1 MATTTNLGL
10 IQPTVGG
17 DTDAWGGYLN
27 SDLGYIDALFGI
39 TSTSVT
45 LHVNN
50 QNIASSSYKF
60 DQIKMGDNRSLQFG
74 AGASLAA
81 PDYWLVYNSS
91 GTQLELH
98 STNVDGS
105 GTDGTVLKVADG
117 TDDVSFTG
125 QIQGA
130 SGVVAATAI
139 SVGGDTTSGF
149 YRGGTNIVNISNAGA
164 LTASFGAT
172 NISTIQK
179 LSVAGDGATVTG
191 IKDEDNMS
199 SNSATKLATQQ
210 SIKAYVDAQVG
221 SFDTLAEVLAAGNT
235 TGSTDIVVTSGQKIT
250 TNTIS
255 ETTGASGVTIDGVL
269 VKDSTVTAS
278 GGFAGNA
285 TTASSSPAGALTGTT
300 LKSAVVASSLT
311 SVGTIGTGVWNGTA
325 VAPGFGGTGLS
336 SYSAGDILYA
346 TGSSTLAKLA
356 KGSDTQVLTLAS
368 GLPSWVA
375 PTVGDITGIT
385 AGTGLSG
392 TDLTGPVP
400 TLNVDASQTQITA
413 VGTIGTGVWNGTP
426 VATAYIAD
434 NAVTL
439 AKLEHGTQGD
449 ILYYGASGTPAR
461 LGTGSDGQVLTSGG
475 SGANPA
481 WETATVGDITK
492 VTAGAGMTGGGDS
505 GDVTLNVIGTTNKI
519 TVSSDAVTIASGYVG
534 QGSITTLGTITSGVW
549 NGTAI
554 TGDYIDPTSS
564 PLANTKVWIGD
575 SNGDAREFALSGDA
589 TMTAGGAVTVVAAPA
604 GTLTGSTLKSSV
616 TASSLTSVGTIGTGT
631 WQGTKVASAYLD
643 DDTAHLSG
651 TQTFSGAKTFS
662 AALTASSTLGVTG
675 KLTQGSGSHTVSA
688 DADDLVVNVASG
700 NGGITIATADA
711 GIGSIY
717 FANASDSIAARLRYD
732 GPSGS
737 GVFSVGSANAGDVLL
752 LQAGNQTTFLT
763 GSGANATFAGTLGV
777 TGTST
782 LTGDATVG
790 NGAGQPSM
798 NLNGAA
804 GGIRDLRFQTG
815 GSLRWAVR
823 ADEIAETGSDAGS
836 NFQIIARNDAGGNLG
851 SALTITR
858 ASKAVSLSGAL
869 TVTGATTLTGAV
881 LNIGVSGVSN
891 AVINAPEAMYFNID
905 SDGSQ
910 TDRAFHWSTNKADDG
925 GGGTELMR
933 LTEAGQALIND
944 ATVNSKMTIGL
955 TINQGASDDEILAFK
970 SSKVNQPSTSYTEA
984 DTYGFVTKAA
994 AEYGGL
1000 KFGAFTESGGDSKTC
1015 YYQVVNADDAN
1026 ATKSTSGRGLY
1037 QIDLAL
1043 NDGTSSKV
1051 VNADGNMVAFTS
1063 NGNARFLF
1071 QADGTGYADV
1081 AWTTFSDSRLKTD
1094 VAAIPYGLAS
1104 VRSVEAK
1111 IFDKWSGEIDA
1122 AGDVI
1127 LEDGSDSRMIGF
1139 IAQDVKAAMPELVPD
1154 LQDDK
1159 SFYSLDYGR
1168 MTPVLWSAMQELD
1181 AEVQTLKARIAALEA

>member
-39 TSTSVT
+39 AGTSVT

-50 QNIASSSYKF
+50 QNISSSSHKF
-60 DQIKMGDNRSLQFG
+60 DQIKMGDDRPLQFG
-74 AGASLAA
+74 AA

-91 GTQLELH
+91 GTQFELRG
-98 STNVDGS
+98 TNVDGS
-105 GTDGTVLKVADG
+105 GTDGLILKVADG
-117 TDDVSFTG
+117 TDDVAFTG

-130 SGVVAATAI
+130 SGVIAGTAI

-149 YRGGTNIVNISNAGA
+149 YRGGPNIVNLSNAGA
-164 LTASFGAT
+164 LTASFDAS
-172 NISTIQK
+172 NVSTIQK

-221 SFDTLAEVLAAGNT
+221 SFDTLAEVLAAGNI
-235 TGSTDIVVTSGQKIT
+235 TGSTDIVVTSGQEIT

-255 ETTGASGVTIDGVL
+255 ETTGASGVTIDSVL

-278 GGFAGNA
+278 GGFVGNA

-300 LKSAVVASSLT
+300 LKSTVVSSSLT
-311 SVGTIGTGVWNGTA
+311 SVGTIATGVWNGTA

-413 VGTIGTGVWNGTP
+413 VGTIGTGTWSATTIAVNKGGSGLTSYTAGDLLYATGSTTLAKLAKQTDGQVLTLASGLPSWATPTVGDLTAIVAGSGLTGSALSGPIPTLNVIGTADKITVSADAVTIASSYIGQSSITTLGTVGTGVWNGTP

-481 WETATVGDITK
+481 WETPTTGDITGI
-492 VTAGAGMTGGGDS
+492 TAGTGLS
-505 GDVTLNVIGTTNKI
+505 GTNLTGPVPTLNVEASQTQI
-519 TVSSDAVTIASGYVG
+519 T
-534 QGSITTLGTITSGVW
+534 
-549 NGTAI
+549 
-554 TGDYIDPTSS
+554 
-564 PLANTKVWIGD
+564 
-575 SNGDAREFALSGDA
+575 AL
-589 TMTAGGAVTVVAAPA
+589 
-604 GTLTGSTLKSSV
+604 
-616 TASSLTSVGTIGTGT
+616 GTIGTGT
-631 WQGTKVASAYLD
+631 WQATKVASAYLD
-643 DDTAHLSG
+643 DDTAHLS
-651 TQTFSGAKTFS
+651 TAQSFTGAKTFDEV
-662 AALTASSTLGVTG
+662 LTAEKTVYVNDTANAKMTLG
-675 KLTQGSGSHTVSA
+675 
-688 DADDLVVNVASG
+688 
-700 NGGITIATADA
+700 
-711 GIGSIY
+711 
-717 FANASDSIAARLRYD
+717 
-732 GPSGS
+732 
-737 GVFSVGSANAGDVLL
+737 
-752 LQAGNQTTFLT
+752 
-763 GSGANATFAGTLGV
+763 
-777 TGTST
+777 
-782 LTGDATVG
+782 
-790 NGAGQPSM
+790 
-798 NLNGAA
+798 
-804 GGIRDLRFQTG
+804 
-815 GSLRWAVR
+815 
-823 ADEIAETGSDAGS
+823 
-836 NFQIIARNDAGGNLG
+836 
-851 SALTITR
+851 
-858 ASKAVSLSGAL
+858 L
-869 TVTGATTLTGAV
+869 TV
-881 LNIGVSGVSN
+881 
-891 AVINAPEAMYFNID
+891 
-905 SDGSQ
+905 
-910 TDRAFHWSTNKADDG
+910 
-925 GGGTELMR
+925 
-933 LTEAGQALIND
+933 
-944 ATVNSKMTIGL
+944 
-955 TINQGASDDEILAFK
+955 NQGAADDEILAFK
-970 SSKVNQPSTSYTEA
+970 SSDVNQPSTNYAEA
-984 DTYGFVTKAA
+984 DTFGFVSKTAGA
-994 AEYGGL
+994 TGGL
-1000 KFGAFTESGGDSKTC
+1000 KFGAFTETGVASRTC
-1015 YYQVVNADDAN
+1015 YYYVVNADDAD
-1026 ATKSTSGRGLY
+1026 ATKSTSGEGLY

-1043 NDGTSSKV
+1043 NNGTGSKV

-1063 NGNARFLF
+1063 NGNARFFF

-1111 IFDKWSGEIDA
+1111 IFDKWSGKIDA

-1127 LEDGSDSRMIGF
+1127 LEDGSDLRMIGF

-1168 MTPVLWSAMQELD
+1168 MTPVLWAATKELD
-1181 AEVQTLKARIAALEA
+1181 DTVESLKARIEALEAQV